1 MVTPRISYAHLL
13 AKPNP
18 KHVESLLKFFE
29 NGRSQRGTGG
39 FGVEI
44 EHLPVHNSD
53 DTAVTYY
60 EPNGMEALLKRLAP
74 YYDEDKEYW
83 ENGHLV
89 GLARPGV
96 AVSLEPGGQVE
107 TSIGILKKP
116 SDLNTLYSKFRRELD
131 PILDDLDFRL
141 VNYGYQPKTSF
152 ADVPVNPKDRYDA
165 MTDYLGRVGQF
176 GPCMMR
182 CSASTQVSIDY
193 VDERDSIEKLRLGT
207 VIGPILAYFFR
218 NTPYFEGEKNPWPLL
233 RQRMWDY
240 LDFQRTNVLPGLFDP
255 RYGWED
261 YAIDVLSTPLM
272 FADLTHTPEAVA
284 SGASPKELH
293 RPSFRENAGEV
304 YPDRE
309 LNPYEINHII
319 STHFNDVRLKNF
331 IELRHWDSLPI
342 ERAERLTEI
351 VSSLFYVPEH
361 RERLESYFEG
371 ISEEEVFEAKA
382 NIQAHGREASPYGQP
397 LDFWKEF
404 LGLEGLLSDIPG
416 DLKHPDVFQ
425 E

>member
-53 DTAVTYY
+53 DTAVSYY
-60 EPNGMEALLKRLAP
+60 EPNGIEALLKRLAP
-74 YYDEDKEYW
+74 YYDEEKEYW

-89 GLARPGV
+89 GLSRSGV

-165 MTDYLGRVGQF
+165 MTDYLGRV
-176 GPCMMR
+176 
-182 CSASTQVSIDY
+182 
-193 VDERDSIEKLRLGT
+193 
-207 VIGPILAYFFR
+207 
-218 NTPYFEGEKNPWPLL
+218 
-233 RQRMWDY
+233 
-240 LDFQRTNVLPGLFDP
+240 
-255 RYGWED
+255 
-261 YAIDVLSTPLM
+261 
-272 FADLTHTPEAVA
+272 
-284 SGASPKELH
+284 
-293 RPSFRENAGEV
+293 
-304 YPDRE
+304 
-309 LNPYEINHII
+309 
-319 STHFNDVRLKNF
+319 
-331 IELRHWDSLPI
+331 
-342 ERAERLTEI
+342 
-351 VSSLFYVPEH
+351 VSSAP
-361 RERLESYFEG
+361 
-371 ISEEEVFEAKA
+371 A
-382 NIQAHGREASPYGQP
+382 
-397 LDFWKEF
+397 
-404 LGLEGLLSDIPG
+404 
-416 DLKHPDVFQ
+416 
-425 E
+425 

>member
-53 DTAVTYY
+53 DTAVSYY
-60 EPNGMEALLKRLAP
+60 EPNGIEALLKRLAP
-74 YYDEDKEYW
+74 YYDEEKEYW

-89 GLARPGV
+89 GLGRSGV

-218 NTPYFEGEKNPWPLL
+218 NTPYFEGETNPWPLL

-240 LDFQRTNVLPGLFDP
+240 LDFQRTNVLPGLFDD

-272 FADLTHTPEAVA
+272 FADLTYTPEAVA

-351 VSSLFYVPEH
+351 VSSLFYVLSTVNVWKATSRASARKRCSRP
-361 RERLESYFEG
+361 RPTFRPTVARLRHTASRS
-371 ISEEEVFEAKA
+371 IS
-382 NIQAHGREASPYGQP
+382 GRNSWDWRASCPTFP
-397 LDFWKEF
+397 A
-404 LGLEGLLSDIPG
+404 I
-416 DLKHPDVFQ
+416 
-425 E
+425 